1 MREIRLLDLY
11 MMDFPIYHLS
21 RVEVTLE
28 MAEALGAM
36 PDEAYLARDLVC
48 VFEDGAVVRNMK
60 PDMDRLCG
68 LDGLLVN
75 VTAPGEVH
83 ADCVSRSFV
92 PKLNVPEDP
101 VCGSGHCHIVP
112 YWSERLG
119 KNNIVAY
126 QASARGGTLYCH
138 MHGDRIA
145 IGGKAVLFSVG
156 EIYI

>member
-1 MREIRLLDLY
+1 

-21 RVEVTLE
+21 RVEVTSE

-75 VTAPGEVH
+75 VTAPGEGH
-83 ADCVSRSFV
+83 ADCVSRSFA

-119 KNNIVAY
+119 KNNIVA
-126 QASARGGTLYCH
+126 
-138 MHGDRIA
+138 
-145 IGGKAVLFSVG
+145 
-156 EIYI
+156 